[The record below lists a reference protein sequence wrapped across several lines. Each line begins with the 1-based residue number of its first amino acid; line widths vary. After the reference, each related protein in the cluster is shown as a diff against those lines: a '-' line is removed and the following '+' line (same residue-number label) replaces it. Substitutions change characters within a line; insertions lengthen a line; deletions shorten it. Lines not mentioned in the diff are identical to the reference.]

1 MECGD
6 LARGVGAVSGRC
18 GARESGRAWP
28 GAGRGRRPRRSG
40 LWSGA
45 GRGVPALP
53 AGSPSRNWNL
63 LNCPRVAGLVW
74 VEAVFSARAQ
84 IEAGSAHLGG
94 QDVFYFKT
102 CSWLR
107 GRGNCGC
114 VTCCSHQQLLWAL
127 RSLQQLKCGAPP
139 PASVS

>member
-1 MECGD
+1 MRF
-6 LARGVGAVSGRC
+6 RGAVGALRGQGVWTRVARC
-18 GARESGRAWP
+18 RPWP
-28 GAGRGRRPRRSG
+28 PAPPIGPLERSEQGCPR
-40 LWSGA
+40 
-45 GRGVPALP
+45 LP
-53 AGSPSRNWNL
+53 PGSPSRTWNL
-63 LNCPRVAGLVW
+63 LDCPRVAGLVW
-74 VEAVFSARAQ
+74 MEAVFRARAE
-84 IEAGSAHLGG
+84 IEAGCAHLGG

-127 RSLQQLKCGAPP
+127 RSFQQLKCGAPP